1 MACIEETGASRA
13 HYLAPQLTALGTLEG
28 ETQGMS
34 TGPKTDA
41 FFPIGT
47 PHSQVTFS

>member
-1 MACIEETGASRA
+1 MVHIEEGGASRA
-13 HYLAPQLTALGTLEG
+13 PYLAPQLIALGTLEG

-34 TGPKTDA
+34 TGPRTDA
-41 FFPIGT
+41 YFPVGT